1 LEIRYGSLCRS
12 RISLVNLF
20 VYNGLV
26 EARETMANA
35 GQATLQLDVVTPTRL
50 VVSERVTEVVAPGS
64 EGYFGVLPDHI
75 PFITTLK
82 AGVLTYWTGKEE
94 HHLAVA
100 RGYAEVRGDRLSI
113 LADAAE
119 AAEEIDVARA
129 ERARERAERR
139 LEEWASGSDSVDI
152 ARAQAALRRALA
164 RLEVVGKSH

>member
-1 LEIRYGSLCRS
+1 M
-12 RISLVNLF
+12 
-20 VYNGLV
+20 
-26 EARETMANA
+26 MANA

-82 AGVLTYWTGKEE
+82 AGALTYWKGKEE
-94 HHLAVA
+94 HHLAIA

-119 AAEEIDVARA
+119 VAEEIDVARA

-139 LEEWASGSDSVDI
+139 LAEWASGSEGIDF
-152 ARAQAALRRALA
+152 ARAQAALQRALA
-164 RLEVVGKSH
+164 RLEVVGKNH

>member
-1 LEIRYGSLCRS
+1 
-12 RISLVNLF
+12 
-20 VYNGLV
+20 LV
-26 EARETMANA
+26 EASEDMANA

-82 AGVLTYWTGKEE
+82 AGALTYWKGKEE
-94 HHLAVA
+94 HHLALA

-119 AAEEIDVARA
+119 AADEIDVARA

-139 LEEWASGSDSVDI
+139 LAEWASGTEAIDF
-152 ARAQAALRRALA
+152 ARAQGALQRALA
-164 RLEVVGKSH
+164 RLEVAGKSH